1 MKHPGLGVSETQA
14 DRAYTTILN
23 RLLFLDYQPGELLN
37 EVQMCEELG
46 IGRTPVREALKRLE
60 GDGLVSFYPRRGT
73 FATHVDITELTAL
86 YEYRAELEPIAARMA
101 ARNMTPETRAEFE
114 GLLAELNDV
123 EGKTKRDLLELD
135 ARVHAA
141 IFRGSGNPYIERDL
155 IRIDN
160 LATRIW
166 CVVLGRIPEIEDH
179 VTEHVDIINAL
190 LAPDEK
196 LASDLVLEHVHEFE
210 ATVRRYL

>member
-14 DRAYTTILN
+14 DRAYKTILN

-190 LAPDEK
+190 LAQDEK